1 MVTAQLKGLLE
12 QLLADIDVPDGKYR
26 EASERYTSVGEWLGA
41 EGSVLAPFGVR
52 IFPQGS
58 FALGTAIKPIE
69 GDDYDVDAVCLLTRP
84 PTRWTQRQLKEAV
97 GDRLLQHGKYKTM
110 LKPPEGGRR
119 CWTIQYAD
127 ESRFHLDVLPAKPDQ
142 WQWLLGHGVPE
153 KYAELSIQI
162 TCRDSYDDVVW
173 PKSNPG
179 GYLRWFIDQMR
190 TRFDEARKRL
200 AMAKRAEVHEVP
212 EYEARTPLQRVVQI
226 LKRQRDVMF
235 GEDPNKP
242 ISIIITT
249 LAAKAYD
256 NEGDLELAFREIARG
271 MRAHIQN
278 DGRKYVILNPV
289 NPLENFADRWD
300 ATRQA
305 RFFEWLEAVEETEQA
320 LSAPGVTLRRQANVL
335 AESFGLD
342 GARAAEGALFSSMP
356 AIRELTEAA
365 ATLPDVLRAGHRQQP
380 EWPVALSNQA
390 SVAAKASRTGFRTVR
405 FSDRAPSSPLAKDLN
420 IRFELTTDVLPP
432 FDVYWQVTNTG
443 SEAQSVN
450 DLRGSFAKGDLVHHE
465 TTRYKGRH
473 SIQAF
478 VVRNGRCVARSSPVF
493 VIVK

>member
-1 MVTAQLKGLLE
+1 MVAAQLRGLLE
-12 QLLADIDVPDGKYR
+12 QLLADIDVADGKYR
-26 EASERYTSVGEWLGA
+26 EASERYNSVGEWLGA

-69 GDDYDVDAVCLLTRP
+69 GDDYDVDAVCLLARP
-84 PTRWTQRQLKEAV
+84 PAGWTQEQLKEAV
-97 GDRLLQHGKYKTM
+97 GDRLRQHGKYKTM
-110 LKPPEGGRR
+110 LRPPEGGRR
-119 CWTIQYAD
+119 CWTIKYAD

-142 WQWLLGHGVPE
+142 WQWLLGYGVLE
-153 KYAELSIQI
+153 KYAELAIQI
-162 TCRDSYDDVVW
+162 TCRESYDDPVW

-179 GYLRWFIDQMR
+179 GYLRWFVDQMR

-235 GEDPNKP
+235 GDDPNKP

-256 NEGDLELAFREIARG
+256 NESDLEFAFRNIARG
-271 MRAHIQN
+271 MRAHVQN
-278 DGRKYVILNPV
+278 DGGKYVILNPV

-300 ATRQA
+300 ATRQT
-305 RFFEWLEAVEETEQA
+305 RFLEWLEAVEETERA
-320 LSAPGVTLRRQANVL
+320 LSAPGVTLKQQADVL
-335 AESFGLD
+335 AESFGLG
-342 GARAAEGALFSSMP
+342 GARAAESVLLSSAP
-356 AIRELTEAA
+356 AIPGLTEAA
-365 ATLPDVLRAGHRQQP
+365 ANLPDVLRARHRQQP
-380 EWPVALSNQA
+380 EWPVALSNRA

-405 FSDRAPSSPLAKDLN
+405 FSDRAPSSPLAKELN

-443 SEAQSVN
+443 TEAQSMN
-450 DLRGSFAKGDLVHHE
+450 DLRGSFTRGDLVHYE
-465 TTRYKGRH
+465 TARYKGKH

-478 VVRNGRCVARSSPVF
+478 VVRNGRCVAQSRPVF